1 MKYVFFSIL
10 ILLLSGNV
18 FSQQNDIQQTIV
30 LPDTTISANEDTSLV
45 SEQTSRS
52 DIDTVV
58 YTTASDSLIFFVKE
72 KKMEIYGQAKISYRK
87 TEINSANIFI
97 DFDKYEIDAV
107 GVQDDSVET
116 EFEGTPVLTEAGET
130 YKGKRMLYNFRTG

>member
-10 ILLLSGNV
+10 ILHLSGNV
-18 FSQQNDIQQTIV
+18 YSQQNDIQQTIV
-30 LPDTTISANEDTSLV
+30 LPDTIISADEDTSLV

-72 KKMEIYGQAKISYRK
+72 KKMEIYGQAKISYRR

-97 DFDKYEIDAV
+97 DFDKYEI
-107 GVQDDSVET
+107 
-116 EFEGTPVLTEAGET
+116 
-130 YKGKRMLYNFRTG
+130 